1 MKKGVKRSG
10 TFIADNHYFL
20 NSVIEP
26 KLEVKEETLKA
37 KSSDL
42 SSNNLMKILEMSQEF
57 KRPKYFCDV
66 CHVNNN
72 SQMNLKQHLAG
83 KKHLRMTSG
92 KAPSMGVQLPCSYK
106 NKQVKCSK
114 GNVE

>member
-1 MKKGVKRSG
+1 MS
-10 TFIADNHYFL
+10 FIIHNTKIYNFVNEIRFSDN
-20 NSVIEP
+20 IKP

-37 KSSDL
+37 KSSDW
-42 SSNNLMKILEMSQEF
+42 SSNKLMKKIEMSKEF

-83 KKHLRMTSG
+83 KKHLKIISS
-92 KAPSMGVQLPCSYK
+92 KSSSIGVQLPCSYK
-106 NKQVKCSK
+106 NKLEKFSK
-114 GNVE
+114 GNVD

>member
-1 MKKGVKRSG
+1 M
-10 TFIADNHYFL
+10 

-83 KKHLRMTSG
+83 KKHLKMKSSKSPSTKGQNFVKKNLLVNKEMVFKNGVNNVQTAGYNG
-92 KAPSMGVQLPCSYK
+92 KRTVS
-106 NKQVKCSK
+106 
-114 GNVE
+114 